1 MKDRLPCW
9 IYKSPLKEEMYL
21 YLPEAEGFDPVPDA
35 LLARFG
41 KPVFVME
48 IELHEG
54 RPLARED
61 VVQVMQNLTT
71 QGFHLQMPPK
81 LEPWLYHGNAD

>member
-1 MKDRLPCW
+1 MTDTVPCW

-21 YLPEAEGFDPVPDA
+21 YVGEENGFERVPDA
-35 LLARFG
+35 LMARFG
-41 KPVFVME
+41 APVFVME
-48 IELHEG
+48 LELHEG

-61 VVQVMQNLTT
+61 VAQVMQNLTG
-71 QGFHLQMPPK
+71 QGFHLQMPPN

>member
-1 MKDRLPCW
+1 MMESIPCW

-21 YLPEAEGFDPVPDA
+21 YVAEDEGFGSVPDA
-35 LLARFG
+35 LMARFG
-41 KPVFVME
+41 KPVLVMQLD
-48 IELHEG
+48 LHEG

-61 VVQVMQNLTT
+61 VAQVMQNLRR

-81 LEPWLYHGNAD
+81 LDPWLYHGNAD

>member
-1 MKDRLPCW
+1 MTHKFPCW

-21 YLPEAEGFDPVPDA
+21 YVSEEEGFDQVPKA
-35 LLARFG
+35 LMARFG
-41 KPVFVME
+41 NPVFVME
-48 IELHEG
+48 LELHEE

-61 VVQVMQNLTT
+61 VLQVMGNLRE

-81 LEPWLYHGNAD
+81 LEPWLYHGNED